1 MLDMNIVLQGSILV
15 RFGGVPMS
23 IEEAYLTL
31 LSEDLTVEEYNVFA
45 HLTRL
50 GYILRPFTDPY

>member
-45 HLTRL
+45 HLTHL